1 MENLFNNGP
10 KQMNIEGN
18 LSNTNSFK
26 NMVDNVVMG
35 QSQMGQRLENFQR
48 PTNYSDFLMENQ
60 FNDLNLR
67 KIQSDQVN
75 RNMMNMNNMKN
86 MNNMNT
92 NMNNVY
98 QPEQNN
104 INMSKNINM
113 NNNLYIP
120 QMGMPQMGGQIHP
133 MLLQFNNNLM
143 KEQDKLKEDKEKTE
157 ENQNG
162 NDVFK
167 DIIEIME
174 NHGQYD
180 ERYNKSEFLNF
191 VKKLNNKEMQLNE
204 KENTVTENY
213 NEKISNFD
221 ESTKQ
226 SELQS
231 ENHHELDDIW
241 NKIQK
246 ESQSS
251 SENKLESLFSKENPF
266 LSEENKKVDLVELA
280 KKYIAELQTEKAKQC
295 LEAELQQNPE
305 NSEAYTLLGKIFS
318 ELDRDDL
325 TMMCLSRALSVD
337 PYNTE
342 ALHQLGISCTNE
354 FDEFEAMQNLRNWV
368 KMHPEYNRFYDSKNP
383 MLDYEHIINENKKD
397 NIGEDYY
404 EKALKIEDM
413 KQKFYKEVLN
423 LMENIA
429 IKFRDDTELWTAL
442 GIGHFIPHN
451 NERATECFRMAVN
464 INPKDY
470 NAWNKIGDILAHSK
484 LNEEALRSYQKALDL
499 KPDYVRCWANLG
511 IAYSNLDRFDD
522 SITCYL
528 KALKIFPDITHVW
541 SYLNSALIA
550 ANKSEL
556 CGLSYSKNLDELCKV
571 FNIK

>member
-143 KEQDKLKEDKEKTE
+143 KEQDKLKE
-157 ENQNG
+157 
-162 NDVFK
+162 
-167 DIIEIME
+167 
-174 NHGQYD
+174 
-180 ERYNKSEFLNF
+180 
-191 VKKLNNKEMQLNE
+191 
-204 KENTVTENY
+204 NY

-246 ESQSS
+246 ESQNS
-251 SENKLESLFSKENPF
+251 SE
-266 LSEENKKVDLVELA
+266 
-280 KKYIAELQTEKAKQC
+280 
-295 LEAELQQNPE
+295 
-305 NSEAYTLLGKIFS
+305 
-318 ELDRDDL
+318 
-325 TMMCLSRALSVD
+325 
-337 PYNTE
+337 
-342 ALHQLGISCTNE
+342 
-354 FDEFEAMQNLRNWV
+354 
-368 KMHPEYNRFYDSKNP
+368 
-383 MLDYEHIINENKKD
+383 
-397 NIGEDYY
+397 
-404 EKALKIEDM
+404 
-413 KQKFYKEVLN
+413 
-423 LMENIA
+423 
-429 IKFRDDTELWTAL
+429 
-442 GIGHFIPHN
+442 
-451 NERATECFRMAVN
+451 
-464 INPKDY
+464 
-470 NAWNKIGDILAHSK
+470 KIGRAH
-484 LNEEALRSYQKALDL
+484 
-499 KPDYVRCWANLG
+499 V
-511 IAYSNLDRFDD
+511 
-522 SITCYL
+522 
-528 KALKIFPDITHVW
+528 
-541 SYLNSALIA
+541 
-550 ANKSEL
+550 
-556 CGLSYSKNLDELCKV
+556 
-571 FNIK
+571 

>member
-143 KEQDKLKEDKEKTE
+143 KEQDKLKE
-157 ENQNG
+157 
-162 NDVFK
+162 
-167 DIIEIME
+167 
-174 NHGQYD
+174 
-180 ERYNKSEFLNF
+180 
-191 VKKLNNKEMQLNE
+191 
-204 KENTVTENY
+204 NY

-246 ESQSS
+246 ESQNS

-470 NAWNKIGDILAHSK
+470 NAWNKLGAILAHSK